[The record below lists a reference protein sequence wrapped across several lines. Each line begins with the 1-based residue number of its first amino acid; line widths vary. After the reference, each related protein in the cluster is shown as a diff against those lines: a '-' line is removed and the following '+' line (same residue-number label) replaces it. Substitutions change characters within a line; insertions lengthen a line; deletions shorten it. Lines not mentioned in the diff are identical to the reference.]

1 MGKPKDFP
9 ILKNSPIVEATFQVN
24 FAVKQLLTSDLACDF
39 VQKNIPDFKY
49 REDIFAESISVK
61 KKNAKAPPEEITH
74 NQTWTGAR
82 FVKENQVITIL
93 PNGFAYG
100 ILKPYPTDESYFKN
114 IAEIACKIGV
124 QFSGMVT
131 TRVGLRF
138 INRFETNADQTP
150 AKVLT
155 TIPVA
160 PKNTGYGDPARFL
173 YQDLFV
179 NKETG
184 IGVVVNRVFP
194 ANDPSAPHEQ
204 KVILDIDASFVPN
217 RVLGESDFEKI
228 VAELRFAVNK
238 TFFGSVQKNVIKELS

>member
-1 MGKPKDFP
+1 MDRPKDFP

-24 FAVKQLLTSDLACDF
+24 FAVKQSLTSALACDF
-39 VQKNIPDFKY
+39 IQKNLPDFKY
-49 REDIFAESISVK
+49 REDIFAESILVK

-74 NQTWTGAR
+74 NQTWTGVR
-82 FVKENQVITIL
+82 FVRENHVITIF

-100 ILKPYPTDESYFKN
+100 ILKHYPTDESYFKN
-114 IAEIACKIGV
+114 IAEMACMIGV
-124 QFSGMVT
+124 LFSGMAT

-138 INRFETNADQTP
+138 INRFETNAERTP
-150 AKVLT
+150 EKVLM
-155 TIPVA
+155 TIPAV
-160 PKNTGYGDPARFL
+160 PKNAGYGDPARFL

-194 ANDPSAPHEQ
+194 ANDPAAPQEQ
-204 KVILDIDASFVPN
+204 KVILDIDASLVPN
-217 RVLGESDFEKI
+217 RVLEKADFEKI